1 MLEDEFGREV
11 SGVRVSLTDRC
22 NFDCVYCHNEGLG
35 DVRGPM
41 EPTDDE
47 LTADEVVRFLE
58 VAAEFDVEAVKFT
71 GGEPLLRADLEEIV
85 RRTPD
90 EMAVSLTTNGTMLPD
105 RAADLADAGVERVN
119 VSQDAIDPDAFAEVT
134 NSGAYDRVI
143 EGVEAA
149 LDAGLAPVKLNMV
162 VFEATAGY
170 VPGMVEHVAANDG
183 LQLQL
188 IEYMP
193 EIAGN
198 PEWAIDIDRVHSW
211 LAEQAHRIERREMH
225 GRRRYFLREG
235 ATDAEVPEAAR
246 TVAEVG
252 DPGANGGDQVAEV
265 GDQVAAD
272 GGATAGGTGPAA
284 DAASL
289 GTPSEGMVEIVDP
302 VENESFCANCHRVR
316 LTHDG
321 KLKGCLN
328 RHDDLRPMGETKAEI
343 RETFRETVA
352 NRVPYYGEYLVEADG
367 GEAGDVDGTGG
378 AVDAKGDDG
387 DGREGGDSGDDTE
400 WVVNDAYLDD

>member
-1 MLEDEFGREV
+1 MLEDGFGREV
-11 SGVRVSLTDRC
+11 TGVRVSLTDRC

-41 EPTDDE
+41 EPTDDA
-47 LTADEVVRFLE
+47 LTADEVVDFLE
-58 VAAEFDVEAVKFT
+58 IAAEFDVDAVKFT

-90 EMAVSLTTNGTMLPD
+90 SMAVSLTTNGTMLPD
-105 RAADLADAGVERVN
+105 RADDLVDAGVERVN

-143 EGVEAA
+143 EGVDAA

-170 VPGMVEHVAANDG
+170 VPEMVEHVAANDG
-183 LQLQL
+183 LSLQL

-193 EIAGN
+193 EIAGH
-198 PEWAIDIDRVHSW
+198 PEWAIDIERVHYW
-211 LAEQAHRIERREMH
+211 LAEKAHRIERREMH

-235 ATDAEVPEAAR
+235 ATEEGTTAADSG
-246 TVAEVG
+246 E
-252 DPGANGGDQVAEV
+252 
-265 GDQVAAD
+265 VAAD
-272 GGATAGGTGPAA
+272 GGRIESIADDAGPG
-284 DAASL
+284 
-289 GTPSEGMVEIVDP
+289 EGMVEIVDP
-302 VENESFCANCHRVR
+302 VANEDFCANCHRVR

-328 RHDDLRPMGETKAEI
+328 RHDDLRPMGDTKDEI

-352 NRVPYYGEYLVEADG
+352 NRVPYYGEYMVEEDG
-367 GEAGDVDGTGG
+367 EWIVNETYLGD
-378 AVDAKGDDG
+378 
-387 DGREGGDSGDDTE
+387 
-400 WVVNDAYLDD
+400 